1 MLNKFKMFNFLR
13 KKEDNSIKE
22 AVKNSFL
29 SVKRDVINVWAWIK
43 HLNEKGNVHDLEIN
57 DLRNSVTQQ
66 KVEQGKIIDAYYGL
80 HSNQRAL
87 IDKIRELD
95 EKIASLEG
103 RKEIAH
109 TGYKQSFKEK
119 VVKKLTKNSKDY
131 VKSVIVSLIQK
142 YEKVSAL
149 QLREIVVDEQKLCSK
164 SSFYRILEEVERGR
178 EVGFMKDGKEKSYLS
193 KISVKA

>member
-1 MLNKFKMFNFLR
+1 MFNFFR

-29 SVKRDVINVWAWIK
+29 SVKRDVVNVWAWVR
-43 HLNEKGNVHDLEIN
+43 HLNEKGNAHDLEIN
-57 DLRNSVTQQ
+57 DLRSSITQQ

-80 HSNQRAL
+80 HNNQKAL

-95 EKIASLEG
+95 EKIASLEV
-103 RKEIAH
+103 RKEVAH
-109 TGYKQSFKEK
+109 SGYKQSFKEK

-178 EVGFMKDGKEKSYLS
+178 EIGFMKDGKEKLYLS

>member
-1 MLNKFKMFNFLR
+1 MFNFFR

-22 AVKNSFL
+22 VVKNSFL
-29 SVKRDVINVWAWIK
+29 SVKRDVVNVWAWVR
-43 HLNEKGNVHDLEIN
+43 HLNEKGNAHDLEIN
-57 DLRNSVTQQ
+57 DLRNSITQQ

-80 HSNQRAL
+80 HNNQKAL

-95 EKIASLEG
+95 EKIDSLEG
-103 RKEIAH
+103 RKEAVH
-109 TGYKQSFKEK
+109 SGYKQSFKEK

-178 EVGFMKDGKEKSYLS
+178 EIGFMKDGKEKSYLS

>member
-1 MLNKFKMFNFLR
+1 MFNFFR

-22 AVKNSFL
+22 VVKNSFF
-29 SVKRDVINVWAWIK
+29 SVKRDVVNVWAWVR
-43 HLNEKGNVHDLEIN
+43 HLNEKGNAHDLEIN
-57 DLRNSVTQQ
+57 DLRNSITQQ

-80 HSNQRAL
+80 HNNQKAL
-87 IDKIRELD
+87 VDKIRELD
-95 EKIASLEG
+95 DKIASLEG
-103 RKEIAH
+103 RKEV
-109 TGYKQSFKEK
+109 GYRQSFKEK

-149 QLREIVVDEQKLCSK
+149 QLREIVVDEQRLCSK

-193 KISVKA
+193 KIAVKA